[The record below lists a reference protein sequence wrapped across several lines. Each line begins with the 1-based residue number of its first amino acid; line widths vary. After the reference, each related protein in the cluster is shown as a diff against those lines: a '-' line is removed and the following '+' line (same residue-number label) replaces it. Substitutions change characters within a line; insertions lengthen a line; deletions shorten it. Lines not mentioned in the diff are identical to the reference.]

1 MGPLVGAVIG
11 GLIYVLVIEI
21 HHPDPDPDF
30 ETEPSEDKPDK
41 YELSVIM

>member
-11 GLIYVLVIEI
+11 GLIYVLIIEI
-21 HHPDPDPDF
+21 HHQDPDPDF
-30 ETEPSEDKPDK
+30 ETEQSEEKLDK

>member
-21 HHPDPDPDF
+21 HHPDPDPDY
-30 ETEPSEDKPDK
+30 ETEQTEDKTDK